1 MLAIIF
7 NHAQSLPASANPLGI
22 ARHSRSVGRLM
33 GHNKGKDN
41 VKKRKARRT
50 KGERLQTAKDAAKA
64 SK

>member
-1 MLAIIF
+1 MAELRRESSWHRAPF
-7 NHAQSLPASANPLGI
+7 AVWWLP
-22 ARHSRSVGRLM
+22 M

-50 KGERLQTAKDAAKA
+50 KDERLQTAKDAAKA